1 MSINQR
7 AGRNKNNELVWILP
21 EKPVEVTVYGA
32 VETCLLRQKAC
43 GTPSQH
49 TLAYILTTP
58 AAGPLDTFSGAGVV
72 GG

>member
-1 MSINQR
+1 M
-7 AGRNKNNELVWILP
+7 
-21 EKPVEVTVYGA
+21 TVHGA
-32 VETCLLRQKAC
+32 AETCLLRQKAC